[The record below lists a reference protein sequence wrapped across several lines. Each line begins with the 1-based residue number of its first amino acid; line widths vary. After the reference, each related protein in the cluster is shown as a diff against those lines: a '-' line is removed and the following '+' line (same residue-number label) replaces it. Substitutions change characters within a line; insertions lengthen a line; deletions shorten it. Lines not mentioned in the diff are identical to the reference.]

1 MAKDKKHELVIIGA
15 GPGGYRAA
23 FMAADLGL
31 NVTLIDP
38 EANPGGVCLYR
49 GCIPTK
55 ALLHLAEIR
64 KDAEE
69 AEDMGMKFTPPEIDI
84 KKVIEWKDKVVK
96 KLTGGLGQLNKAR
109 KINYIRGMAKFISEN
124 EVEVEKDEGGKE
136 KIQFENAIISTGAKP
151 VSLPG
156 IDISKERI
164 LDSEKAL
171 ELKTIPKK
179 LLVIGGGY
187 IGLEMATI
195 YKAMGSKVSV
205 AELTPDFMPGSD
217 SDLIAEYKKMSKG
230 TFDNVWLET
239 KVEEI
244 QHKKNNCHVKLKPK
258 EGDSFEEDFDYVL
271 VAVGQKPNSES
282 AGLENASVETTEKG
296 FIKINEK
303 QQTSTPHIYAI
314 GDVAGPPML
323 AHKAS
328 YEGRVAA
335 EVIAGKKAVN
345 DARAI
350 PAVVYTNPEIATCGI
365 TEQQAKEKGIPYK
378 ALKFPWGASGRA
390 AAMNEN
396 KGFTKLLV
404 NTETERILGAG
415 IVGKHA
421 GSLIPELVLAIEM
434 GATAEDLAL
443 SIHPHPT
450 LSETI
455 MEAAEVLYGHPTHIY
470 SKKK

>member
-1 MAKDKKHELVIIGA
+1 MEKDKKHEVVIIGA

-23 FMAADLGL
+23 FMASDLGL
-31 NVTLIDP
+31 KVTLVDP

-69 AEDMGMKFTPPEIDI
+69 AEEMGMKFTSPNIDI
-84 KKVIEWKDKVVK
+84 KKVIGWKDNVVK

-109 KINYIRGMAKFISEN
+109 KINYIRGMATFISES
-124 EVEVEKDEGGKE
+124 EIEVEKEAGGKE
-136 KIQFENAIISTGAKP
+136 KIKFEHAIISTGAKP
-151 VSLPG
+151 VSLRG
-156 IDISKERI
+156 IDISEERI

-195 YKAMGSKVSV
+195 YNAMGSKVSI
-205 AELTPDFMPGSD
+205 AELTPDFMPGTD

-230 TFDNVWLET
+230 TFENVWLET

-244 QHKKNNCHVKLKPK
+244 QHKKNNCHVKLAPK
-258 EGDSFEEDFDYVL
+258 EGDTFEEDFDYVL
-271 VAVGQKPNSES
+271 VAVGQKPNSNNI
-282 AGLENASVETTEKG
+282 GLENASVETNEKG

-303 QQTSTPHIYAI
+303 QQTTASRIYAI

-335 EVIAGKKAVN
+335 EAIAGKDVVN

-350 PAVVYTNPEIATCGI
+350 PAVVYTNPEIATCGM
-365 TEQQAKEKGIPYK
+365 TEGQVKEKGINYK

-404 NTETERILGAG
+404 DADTERILGAG

-434 GATAEDLAL
+434 AATAEDLAL

-470 SKKK
+470 SKK